1 MYRKYVVNVEKEAG
15 YRVSSPFDRTIKHI
29 FAPDV
34 RGVQEL
40 TFSQVTIPARGKT
53 DAHTHDRGEI
63 IFVTSGWGEVSMED
77 EVYELESDF
86 AIWIP
91 KGVKHALTNTRSEFL
106 KIVTVFVP
114 AYEAVEIRSIIL
126 KRTELTS

>member
-91 KGVKHALTNTRSEFL
+91 KGVKHALRNTRSDFL

-126 KRTELTS
+126 KRADPTG

>member
-1 MYRKYVVNVEKEAG
+1 MYAKYVVNVEKEDG

-40 TFSQVTIPARGKT
+40 TFSQVTIPAEGKT
-53 DAHTHDRGEI
+53 DAHTHDRGEL
-63 IFVTSGWGEVSMED
+63 IFVTSGWGQVSMED

-86 AIWIP
+86 AMWIP
-91 KGVKHALTNTRSEFL
+91 KGVKHALKSTRSEAL

-114 AYEAVEIRSIIL
+114 AYEAADMESIIL
-126 KRTELTS
+126 KRTDLTS